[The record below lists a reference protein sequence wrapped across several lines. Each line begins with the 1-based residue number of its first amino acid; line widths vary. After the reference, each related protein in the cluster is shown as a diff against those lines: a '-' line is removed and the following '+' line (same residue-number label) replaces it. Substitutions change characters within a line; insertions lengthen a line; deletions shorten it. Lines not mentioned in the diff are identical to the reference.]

1 MLYFSEAWKY
11 AWIPTCL
18 CSQDGDIVGDVN
30 HHGQGICQLPFKRT
44 ATSYNKPMFSLLDP
58 FSHPKHYCCEQ
69 QQLVK

>member
-30 HHGQGICQLPFKRT
+30 HHGQGICQLPFTRT
-44 ATSYNKPMFSLLDP
+44 ATSS
-58 FSHPKHYCCEQ
+58 Q
-69 QQLVK
+69 